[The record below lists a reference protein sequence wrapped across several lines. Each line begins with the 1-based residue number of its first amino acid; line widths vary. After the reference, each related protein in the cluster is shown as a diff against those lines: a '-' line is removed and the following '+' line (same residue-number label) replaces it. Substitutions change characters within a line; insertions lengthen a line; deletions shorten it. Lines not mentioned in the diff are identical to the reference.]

1 MERSDQGRAINV
13 LDGVALV
20 MGSAIASVH
29 MLRVIRS
36 GLSPAGWIMVW
47 LTFSCVALTAAGP
60 FIFLARRC
68 SHRLPG
74 YPKVGDWL
82 WTLLGVPW
90 VITAIIESVVPG
102 EDPCHNPLFDT
113 TLIISLALSCLI
125 ALVVVWGTW
134 VMVTP
139 EQAARIEG
147 APWTNRVG
155 LILAVAW
162 PIQCGLGMVVLS

>member
-1 MERSDQGRAINV
+1 MERSDQGRDINV

-20 MGSAIASVH
+20 MGSAIASVQ

-68 SHRLPG
+68 SRRLPG

-102 EDPCHNPLFDT
+102 EDPHQNPLFDT

-134 VMVTP
+134 VMVPP

-155 LILAVAW
+155 LILAIAW

>member
-1 MERSDQGRAINV
+1 MERSDQGRDINV

-20 MGSAIASVH
+20 MGSAIASVQ
-29 MLRVIRS
+29 MLRVIRG

-60 FIFLARRC
+60 FIFLARRY
-68 SHRLPG
+68 SRRLPG
-74 YPKVGDWL
+74 YPKVGDRL
-82 WTLLGVPW
+82 WILLGVPW
-90 VITAIIESVVPG
+90 VIAAFIESVVPG
-102 EDPCHNPLFDT
+102 EDLRHNPLFAT

-134 VMVTP
+134 VMVPP

-155 LILAVAW
+155 LTLAIAW
-162 PIQCGLGMVVLS
+162 PIQCGLGMVVLN

>member
-1 MERSDQGRAINV
+1 MERSDQGRDINV

-29 MLRVIRS
+29 LLRVIRS

-60 FIFLARRC
+60 FIFLARRY
-68 SHRLPG
+68 SRRLPG
-74 YPKVGDWL
+74 DPKIGDWL
-82 WTLLGVPW
+82 WALLGMPW
-90 VITAIIESVVPG
+90 VITAIIESIVPG
-102 EDPCHNPLFDT
+102 EDPRHTPLFAT
-113 TLIISLALSCLI
+113 TLTISLALSCLV

-134 VMVTP
+134 VMVP
-139 EQAARIEG
+139 PGQAARIEG

-155 LILAVAW
+155 LILAIAW
-162 PIQCGLGMVVLS
+162 PIQCGLGLVVLS